1 MTEGDK
7 KFWKTAMKHADVQV
21 ERDSDAF
28 HTSSRGSF
36 TSTATMEEMRYEIKW
51 LNALFAQVCSRST
64 HTAGVRGPLS
74 PSLCIIQRSTLAEL
88 DRTMQWLGPNC
99 AGHNGRFARRFV
111 PALG

>member
-36 TSTATMEEMRYEIKW
+36 TSSATMEEMRYEIKW

-64 HTAGVRGPLS
+64 HTAGVRASIVALALHHS
-74 PSLCIIQRSTLAEL
+74 AQYSCRARSDDAIA
-88 DRTMQWLGPNC
+88 WN
-99 AGHNGRFARRFV
+99 
-111 PALG
+111 